1 MLPNKVRK
9 CQKSNLM
16 LKGFFIWS
24 SCISRQRAIKIQ
36 ILKCPDVKTF
46 FFENQN
52 RRIIPQNWMS
62 LYEPSLSKVVLSWII
77 RTQKRRENRGINNE
91 LLPFPNGIGK
101 RIMIWDLFL
110 HFLQGLYRWRF
121 HYILAWGR
129 FSNSSCSFSNMQS
142 STSRGGMKM
151 MMFSKA

>member
-16 LKGFFIWS
+16 LKGFYVWS

-36 ILKCPDVKTF
+36 LYNVLMLKLFFVKPKSKNF
-46 FFENQN
+46 
-52 RRIIPQNWMS
+52 PSNWMS

-110 HFLQGLYRWRF
+110 HFLQGLHRWRF